1 MNARLWKTGH
11 KLDKQDIM
19 AKRQERDHKGLKGLR
34 ILLAFVAISWRLRI
48 LKKQW
53 RVN

>member
-19 AKRQERDHKGLKGLR
+19 AKRQERDHKGLNGLR
-34 ILLAFVAISWRLRI
+34 ILLAFVAIKNI
-48 LKKQW
+48 KKMES
-53 RVN
+53 